1 MRTQSVWLKAFVALI
16 FGPVAVTL
24 GILGLYDMVIGL
36 DPRALIPMATFSFAL
51 GLLFGGFFSVAC
63 VLVVIPILILCG
75 EVSMLAAMATGA
87 MACVLG
93 IAFVVFFDAAPA
105 VALVS
110 LVADTLLAIGLWV
123 IFRIWRHEN

>member
-36 DPRALIPMATFSFAL
+36 DQRALTPMATFSFAL

-63 VLVVIPILILCG
+63 VLVVIPILISRG

-87 MACVLG
+87 TACALS